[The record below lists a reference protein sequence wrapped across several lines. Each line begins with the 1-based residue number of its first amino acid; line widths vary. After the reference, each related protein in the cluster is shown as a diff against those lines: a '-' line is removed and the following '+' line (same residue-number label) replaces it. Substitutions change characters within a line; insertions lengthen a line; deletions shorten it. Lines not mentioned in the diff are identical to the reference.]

1 MEDSLQAEG
10 GYQMFSFE
18 GQQPV
23 EEESNFFST
32 IEQLIN
38 SYNGKIES
46 DANVQNF
53 DQIIKQKDSQAVY
66 SQLMKEF
73 SDPEEEKQFDINQF
87 QQELVGMED
96 SQDSPSNHDGSP
108 MDFGTNGN
116 GEKLSLV
123 T

>member
-1 MEDSLQAEG
+1 MEDSLQASN

-38 SYNGKIES
+38 SYNGKIEPE
-46 DANVQNF
+46 ANVQNF
-53 DQIIKQKDSQAVY
+53 DQIIKQKDSQEVY

-73 SDPEEEKQFDINQF
+73 SDPEEEKFDINQF
-87 QQELVGMED
+87 QQDLVGIED
-96 SQDSPSNHDGSP
+96 SGESITNHDGSP

-116 GEKLSLV
+116 GEKLSLI

>member
-1 MEDSLQAEG
+1 MEDSLQADN

-73 SDPEEEKQFDINQF
+73 SDPEEEKQFDINLF
-87 QQELVGMED
+87 Q
-96 SQDSPSNHDGSP
+96 
-108 MDFGTNGN
+108 
-116 GEKLSLV
+116 
-123 T
+123 